1 MTEPRKYL
9 PAHSP
14 NNIWAELKLPNEDA
28 KVRAMVKSGF
38 SVELLSNVAN
48 IIGLSSALVAQSIGI
63 TSTTLARRRKHG
75 HFNREESDRIFC
87 LIQVTDRTT
96 DFFEGNRKSAAQWL
110 QTAAPALGQK
120 QPIEMLETSAD
131 TLAVLKLITQME
143 FGVHS

>member
-1 MTEPRKYL
+1 MTQIRRYQ
-9 PAHSP
+9 PAQAP
-14 NNIWAELKLPNEDA
+14 NNIWAELKLPNEDTEI
-28 KVRAMVKSGF
+28 RAMVKSGF

-87 LIQVTDRTT
+87 LIQVTDRAT
-96 DFFEGNRKSAAQWL
+96 DLFEGDRKSAGHWM
-110 QTAAPALGQK
+110 QTTAPALGQK
-120 QPIEMLETSAD
+120 KPIEMLQTTAD
-131 TLAVLKLITQME
+131 TIAVLKLITRLE

>member
-1 MTEPRKYL
+1 MTQTRKYL
-9 PAHSP
+9 PAQAP

-48 IIGLSSALVAQSIGI
+48 IVGLRLALVANSLGI
-63 TSTTLARRRKHG
+63 TNTTLARRRKHG

-87 LIQVTDRTT
+87 LIQVTDRAT
-96 DFFEGNRKSAAQWL
+96 DFFEGNRKSAAQWM
-110 QTAAPALGQK
+110 QTSVAALGQK
-120 QPIEMLETSAD
+120 QPIEMLQTTAD
-131 TLAVLKLITQME
+131 TIAVLNLITRLE